1 MNSSI
6 LNNDKLEFRAIVLQ
20 FIHNIT
26 NLSLKFSV
34 NDVDKTIAM
43 NDAVLCL
50 SDVLVSFYD
59 DEMKK
64 FYSNYECCVKTLR
77 KNQYVIEGN
86 YQVKRFDYL
95 KLKQI
100 TRDLFRELNSLLGRV
115 DYLKSA
121 VYGED
126 KDELVSDDEE
136 SEGSVE

>member
-6 LNNDKLEFRAIVLQ
+6 LNNDKLEFRTIVLQ

-26 NLSLKFSV
+26 NLSLNFSA
-34 NDVDKTIAM
+34 NGVDKIIAL

-50 SDVLVSFYD
+50 SDILVSFYD
-59 DEMKK
+59 DEMKTS
-64 FYSNYECCVKTLR
+64 YSNYEDCVEGLIKH
-77 KNQYVIEGN
+77 QYVREGD

-100 TRDLFRELNSLLGRV
+100 TRYLFRELNSLLGRV

-126 KDELVSDDEE
+126 KDEVVSDDEE

>member
-6 LNNDKLEFRAIVLQ
+6 LNNDKLEFRTIVLQ

-26 NLSLKFSV
+26 NLSLNFSV
-34 NDVDKTIAM
+34 SDVDKIIAM

-64 FYSNYECCVKTLR
+64 SYSNYEDCVKILR
-77 KNQYVIEGN
+77 KKQYVIEGN
-86 YQVKRFDYL
+86 YQVRRFDYL
-95 KLKQI
+95 KFKQI
-100 TRDLFRELNSLLGRV
+100 TRYLFRELNSLLGRV

-126 KDELVSDDEE
+126 KDELVSDEDE